1 MLLPNAKKMNLKVL
15 MSPGSDLWTRFRMS
29 AGHEFIGKKARPSND
44 SVLQLWS
51 SAAS

>member
-1 MLLPNAKKMNLKVL
+1 MLLSNAKTMNLKVL
-15 MSPGSDLWTRFRMS
+15 MSLGSDLWKRFRMS
-29 AGHEFIGKKARPSND
+29 AGHEFIGKKARPSSD